1 MERKIPI
8 FWVRGLPVILDL
20 HLAPLYGVK
29 TKRLNEQV
37 RRNTERFPEDFVF
50 RLSEMEWGE
59 LVANC
64 DQFSNMLHSSV
75 LPTAF
80 TEQGALMASTVLR
93 SAQAIQMSLYIV
105 RAFVRMREAMSDNE
119 MILRRLA
126 EINKTLLVHDEGLRD
141 LYQKLLPLL
150 EPGPESEKRKIGFLL
165 SLWPNAILS
174 LWPQLPCLHFLSRA
188 AGLTVPLFFFCS
200 QRQ

>member
-8 FWVRGLPVILDL
+8 FWVQGLPVVLDL

-29 TKRLNEQV
+29 TKRLNEQIG
-37 RRNTERFPEDFVF
+37 RNSERFPEDFVF
-50 RLSEMEWGE
+50 RLSKKEWGE
-59 LVANC
+59 VVANC
-64 DQFSNMLHSSV
+64 DHLGKSLFSNT

-93 SAQAIQMSLYIV
+93 SAQAIQMSIYIV
-105 RAFVRMREAMSDNE
+105 RAFVRMREAMSANE

-126 EINKTLLVHDEGLRD
+126 EIDKTLLVHDDGLRD

-150 EPGPESEKRKIGFLL
+150 ESGPEPNRRKIGFG
-165 SLWPNAILS
+165 NEE
-174 LWPQLPCLHFLSRA
+174 
-188 AGLTVPLFFFCS
+188 
-200 QRQ
+200 

>member
-8 FWVRGLPVILDL
+8 FWVQGLPVVLDL

-29 TKRLNEQV
+29 TKRLNEQIG
-37 RRNTERFPEDFVF
+37 RNSERFPEDFVF
-50 RLSEMEWGE
+50 RLSKKEWGE
-59 LVANC
+59 VVAIC
-64 DQFSNMLHSSV
+64 DHLGKSLFSNA

-93 SAQAIQMSLYIV
+93 SAQAIQMSIYIV
-105 RAFVRMREAMSDNE
+105 RAFVRMREAMSANE

-126 EINKTLLVHDEGLRD
+126 EIDRTLLMHDDGLRD

-150 EPGPESEKRKIGFLL
+150 ESGPRPNRRKIGFG
-165 SLWPNAILS
+165 NEE
-174 LWPQLPCLHFLSRA
+174 
-188 AGLTVPLFFFCS
+188 
-200 QRQ
+200 

>member
-150 EPGPESEKRKIGFLL
+150 ESGPEPNRRKIGFG
-165 SLWPNAILS
+165 NEE
-174 LWPQLPCLHFLSRA
+174 
-188 AGLTVPLFFFCS
+188 
-200 QRQ
+200 

>member
-29 TKRLNEQV
+29 TKRLNEQIG
-37 RRNTERFPEDFVF
+37 RNSERFPEDFVF
-50 RLSEMEWGE
+50 RLSKKEWGE
-59 LVANC
+59 VVANC
-64 DQFSNMLHSSV
+64 DHLGKSLFSNT

-93 SAQAIQMSLYIV
+93 SAQAIQMSIYIV
-105 RAFVRMREAMSDNE
+105 RAFVRMREAMSANE

-126 EINKTLLVHDEGLRD
+126 EIDRTFI
-141 LYQKLLPLL
+141 
-150 EPGPESEKRKIGFLL
+150 S
-165 SLWPNAILS
+165 S
-174 LWPQLPCLHFLSRA
+174 
-188 AGLTVPLFFFCS
+188 
-200 QRQ
+200 

>member
-8 FWVRGLPVILDL
+8 FWVQGLPVVLDL

-29 TKRLNEQV
+29 TKRLNEQIG
-37 RRNTERFPEDFVF
+37 RNSERFPEDFVF
-50 RLSEMEWGE
+50 RLSKKEWGE
-59 LVANC
+59 VVAIC
-64 DQFSNMLHSSV
+64 DHLGKSLFSNA

-93 SAQAIQMSLYIV
+93 SAQAIQMSIYIV
-105 RAFVRMREAMSDNE
+105 RAFVRMREAMSANE

-126 EINKTLLVHDEGLRD
+126 EIDKTLLVHDDGLRD

-150 EPGPESEKRKIGFLL
+150 ESGPEPNRKKIGLR
-165 SLWPNAILS
+165 NEE
-174 LWPQLPCLHFLSRA
+174 
-188 AGLTVPLFFFCS
+188 
-200 QRQ
+200 